1 MREIDKLL
9 TPDDVAHV
17 LQVSRRTAYRIMHQ
31 MPHIETPFRVAESGL
46 RAWLAGKTVDP
57 AMMETKGKAK
67 TRQRAV
73 KIPLVNDYHIPRR
86 RT

>member
-1 MREIDKLL
+1 MLDKLL
-9 TPDDVAHV
+9 TPDEVAAI
-17 LQVSRRTAYRIMHQ
+17 LRVSRRTAYRIMHQ
-31 MPHIETPFRVAESGL
+31 IPHIETPFRVAETEL
-46 RAWLAGKTVDP
+46 RVWLGRKTVDQ

-67 TRQRAV
+67 TRQRAA

>member
-9 TPDDVAHV
+9 TPDEVAAI

-31 MPHIETPFRVAESGL
+31 MPHIATPFRVAEIGL
-46 RAWLAGKTVDP
+46 REWLAGKTIDP
-57 AMMETKGKAK
+57 AMETNGKAK
-67 TRQRAV
+67 TRQRAA
-73 KIPLVNDYHIPRR
+73 KIPLLNDYHIPRR

>member
-1 MREIDKLL
+1 MDKLL
-9 TPDDVAHV
+9 TPDEVANI

-31 MPHIETPFRVAESGL
+31 MPHIATPFRVSETEL
-46 RAWLAGKTVDP
+46 RVWMGRKTVDP
-57 AMMETKGKAK
+57 SMIETKGKGK
-67 TRQRAV
+67 TRQRAA